1 MIALKKAIAA
11 IAAVAVRA
19 ENEVKRMPRG
29 EFRRAANYIKFFLQ
43 VVHVL
48 RRFFERFYKVI
59 SRITS
64 QRIERRNRYD
74 GYLKIF
80 RLLFLFTHYL
90 QFLVRE
96 QFFVTPFLADLRFSV
111 TFLIKLFAERIEFF
125 VRDFL
130 FGKRCN
136 RRSLTANVKDG

>member
-1 MIALKKAIAA
+1 MIQTQKNAA
-11 IAAVAVRA
+11 RR
-19 ENEVKRMPRG
+19 NSPRG
-29 EFRRAANYIKFFLQ
+29 KIIFSFDLQ

-59 SRITS
+59 PRITS

-96 QFFVTPFLADLRFSV
+96 QFFVTPFLADLQFLV
-111 TFLIKLFAERIEFF
+111 TFLINFIAERSEFF
-125 VRDFL
+125 RPRFL

-136 RRSLTANVKDG
+136 RRPLMRTRKTVEIR

>member
-19 ENEVKRMPRG
+19 ENEVKKNAA
-29 EFRRAANYIKFFLQ
+29 RRVSPGGKLQ
-43 VVHVL
+43 LVRVL

-64 QRIERRNRYD
+64 QRIERRNQYD

-90 QFLVRE
+90 QSLVRE
-96 QFFVTPFLADLRFSV
+96 QFFVTPFLADLQFLV

>member
-19 ENEVKRMPRG
+19 ENEVKKC
-29 EFRRAANYIKFFLQ
+29 RAASFAARQIILSFFLQ

-74 GYLKIF
+74 GYPKIF

-90 QFLVRE
+90 QSLVRE
-96 QFFVTPFLADLRFSV
+96 QFFVTPFLADLQFLV